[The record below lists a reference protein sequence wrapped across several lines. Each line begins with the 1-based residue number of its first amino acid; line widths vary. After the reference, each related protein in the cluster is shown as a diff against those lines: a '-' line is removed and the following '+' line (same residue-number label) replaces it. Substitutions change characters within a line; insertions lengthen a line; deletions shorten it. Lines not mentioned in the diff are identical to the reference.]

1 MGHPRQKPE
10 HLAAKLLAIRQRLHL
25 SQPKLLKV
33 LAVDISYHRICE
45 FEKGVREPNLIVLLR
60 YACLAG
66 VSTDDLIDDEIQLW
80 DTHDHDRD
88 T

>member
-10 HLAAKLLAIRQRLHL
+10 HLAAKLLAVRQKLGL
-25 SQPKLLKV
+25 SQPKLV
-33 LAVDISYHRICE
+33 AALAVNISYHRICE
-45 FEKGVREPNLIVLLR
+45 FEKGVREPNLIVLLN
-60 YACLAG
+60 YARLAD

-80 DTHDHDRD
+80 ATHDHDHD